1 MSRIKK
7 LIADGVIIYSL
18 LIGFFVI
25 LMTTNPYFLSFIESA
40 SEMEFNPLRFREWIL
55 VLLRS

>member
-1 MSRIKK
+1 MIRLKK

-18 LIGFFVI
+18 FIGFFVI
-25 LMTTNPYFLSFIESA
+25 LMTTNHYFLSFVEKA
-40 SEMEFNPLRFREWIL
+40 SELEFNPLCFQEWIL